1 MKIIIRAIIPALLV
15 LIILLLPAAGSACT
29 TFIAGKGVTADGS
42 IIFAKTEDDTGV
54 HKDFL
59 WYIPP
64 LEHPEGTMIKLVG
77 GNSIPQAEKTYGF
90 FWDQPPGTE
99 YSNALV
105 NEWGLALGSDACPS
119 REDSIEEVGERGDLV
134 KGGIGWRLR
143 IILAERC
150 KTAREAVDLAAR
162 LLDRYG
168 YRGSGRTLNI
178 VGRKE
183 AWMLQMVRGKQYV
196 ARRVRDD
203 EVIPL
208 ANTYTIHEVDMDD
221 RDNFICSPDLI
232 KYARKRGW
240 YHPDTDGEFDF
251 AKAYADPASY
261 TDPRNTRRQ
270 WIIAKMVNSDFSLS
284 VEEADQ
290 GQMPVSVKPDRKI
303 SLRDAMDIMRTHY
316 EGTELLAYE
325 DYRISPHRN
334 SSRPVCT
341 YRTHRTTVIQQ
352 REDMPREMATVIW
365 RALFQPCSSGFV
377 PWYLCATEIPEPFQ
391 SVSPPDPEQ
400 DLYDYHFNMP
410 ASVDQFD
417 NSSASCLF
425 GLMAN
430 LVDLDYG
437 NVIDYVSESWGE
449 FEKFQFDMQGPV
461 EKTAMKLYRDDREA
475 AIRYLSDYSC
485 SRALRSLEVAES
497 IVHTLKTRIWKARH
511 GEEMKREQK
520 AAGK

>member
-1 MKIIIRAIIPALLV
+1 MKNPRRSIIPALPV
-15 LIILLLPAAGSACT
+15 LIVLLLPVAGLTCT
-29 TFIAGKGVTADGS
+29 TFIAGKGVTEDGS
-42 IIFAKTEDDTGV
+42 IIFAKTEDDTGIY
-54 HKDFL
+54 KDFL

-64 LEHPEGTMIKLVG
+64 REHPEGTMIKLVS

-99 YSNALV
+99 YSNAVV

-119 REDSIEEVGERGDLV
+119 REDSIEEVEERGGLV

-150 KTAREAVDLAAR
+150 RTAREAVQLSAE

-183 AWMLQMVRGKQYV
+183 AWMLQMVRGKQYA

-208 ANTYTIHEVDMDD
+208 ANTYTIHEVDMND

-232 KYARKRGW
+232 RYAEKRGW
-240 YHPDTDGEFDF
+240 YDPDTDGEFDF
-251 AKAYADPASY
+251 ARAYADPGSY

-270 WIIAKMVNSDFSLS
+270 WIIAKMANRGFSLS
-284 VEEADQ
+284 LEEADA
-290 GQMPVSVKPDRKI
+290 GKMPVSVKPDRKI

-316 EGTELLAYE
+316 EGTMLDDSE
-325 DYRISPHRN
+325 DYRRSPHRN

-352 REDMPREMATVIW
+352 REEMPREIGTVIW

-391 SVSPPDPEQ
+391 SVSPPDPQQ
-400 DLYDYHFNMP
+400 DLHDFHFNMP
-410 ASVDQFD
+410 ESVDQFD
-417 NSSASCLF
+417 NQSASCLF

-437 NVIDYVSESWGE
+437 NVIDYVRGRWGE
-449 FEKFQFDMQGPV
+449 FEKFQFEMQGPV
-461 EKTAMKLYRDDREA
+461 EKTALKLYRDDREA
-475 AIRYLSDYSC
+475 SVRYLSDYSC

-497 IVHTLKTRIWKARH
+497 ILRILKTRTWKARH
-511 GEEMKREQK
+511 GKEMKEK
-520 AAGK
+520 PAGAEE